1 MPVNKTL
8 FNFLKF
14 IGDLLSNKSST
25 FLVYNHLKER
35 SAIMKTVMLT
45 DNQLIASYQ
54 SGDES
59 ALKALIARYE
69 KRLFSY
75 IMLSV
80 KNKELAEDIFQDTFI
95 KVINTIRSG
104 NYDEEGKFFQWVMR
118 IANNLK
124 IDYYRK
130 VQRMPVFE
138 GNGEYDIFDIIGSRE
153 DSVEQKMIREQI
165 YTDVNRMVEYLPEEQ
180 KEVLTM
186 RIYQDYSFKE
196 IAEAT
201 GVSINTALG
210 RMRYAL
216 INLRKIIEKNKVVV
230 D

>member
-1 MPVNKTL
+1 
-8 FNFLKF
+8 
-14 IGDLLSNKSST
+14 
-25 FLVYNHLKER
+25 
-35 SAIMKTVMLT
+35 MKKIALT
-45 DNQLIASYQ
+45 DNELIARYME
-54 SGDES
+54 GDES
-59 ALKALIARYE
+59 ALKTLIQRHE
-69 KRLFSY
+69 KKVFSY

-80 KNKELAEDIFQDTFI
+80 KNRELAEDIFQDTFI
-95 KVINTIRSG
+95 KVINTLRSG
-104 NYDEEGKFFQWVMR
+104 NYKEEGKFIQWVMR

-138 GNGEYDIFDIIGSRE
+138 GNGEYDIFDILGSRE

-165 YTDVNRMVEYLPEEQ
+165 YTDVNRMVEYLPDEQ

-216 INLRKIIEKNKVVV
+216 INLRKIIKEKNVVIC
-230 D
+230 